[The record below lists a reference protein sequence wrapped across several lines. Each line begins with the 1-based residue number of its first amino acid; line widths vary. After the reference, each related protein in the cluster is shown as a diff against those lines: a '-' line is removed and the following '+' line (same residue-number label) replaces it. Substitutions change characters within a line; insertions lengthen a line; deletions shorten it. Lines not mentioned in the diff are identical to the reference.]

1 MAQIDINFGTVSY
14 TASVLNNL
22 DVNIQSRSSG
32 PEVFCKK
39 GVFRNFIK
47 FTGKHLCQNLFFN
60 KIAGL
65 KASNI
70 IYKKTLTHVFSCEFC
85 EISKNTFLHRTPLVA
100 ASANL
105 LMKQKLNVNYYY

>member
-1 MAQIDINFGTVSY
+1 MAQIDINFGTISY

-32 PEVFCKK
+32 PEVFGKK

-47 FTGKHLCQNLFFN
+47 FTGKHLCQSLFFN

-65 KASNI
+65 RPQTLF
-70 IYKKTLTHVFSCEFC
+70 KKRL
-85 EISKNTFLHRTPLVA
+85 
-100 ASANL
+100 
-105 LMKQKLNVNYYY
+105 